1 MRSLGRIA
9 GKLAQLLFVLW
20 ATATMLFLLFRLMPG
35 DPLTAFIDPS
45 FTAAEREALKQQFGL
60 DQPLL
65 QQYLI
70 YLANLCQ
77 LNLGK
82 SFFYREEVSL
92 LVWRVFPNTILLTL
106 VALIAAYGAG
116 IFLGALI
123 AWKRNSLI
131 EKITLPLVLM
141 LRAAP
146 EFWLGMVLLA
156 VFSFSL
162 GWLPSGGTL
171 EAGAE
176 RAGGFLAQLT
186 NPDFIAHLFL
196 PALTLSLYLLGLP
209 VLLMRST
216 MLEVLNEDFVAL
228 ARMQGFSETT
238 IMLRHAAR
246 NALLP
251 VATAFTL
258 GIGYSIGGNV
268 VIESVFSWPGLGRML
283 VKAVQAHDYPLAQG
297 AFLLIAVVT
306 IAMNALADL
315 LYRLLDPR
323 VDHAG

>member
-1 MRSLGRIA
+1 MRTILV
-9 GKLAQLLFVLW
+9 KLSQLLFVLW
-20 ATATMLFLLFRLMPG
+20 AVATVLFFIFRLMPG
-35 DPLTAFIDPS
+35 DPLTAFIEPT
-45 FTAAEREALKQQFGL
+45 FTQAERDLLRQQFGL
-60 DQPLL
+60 DQPLF
-65 QQYLI
+65 QQYLL
-70 YLANLCQ
+70 YLVNLLH

-82 SFFYREEVSL
+82 SFFYREDVWK
-92 LVWRVFPNTILLTL
+92 LVWDVFPNTIVLTL
-106 VALIAAYGAG
+106 VALVCAYAVG
-116 IFLGALI
+116 IVLGAAL

-131 EKITLPLVLM
+131 EKLTLPLVLM

-162 GWLPSGGTL
+162 GWFPSGGTL
-171 EAGAE
+171 EAGTE
-176 RAGGFLAQLT
+176 RGGFLSHMLSR
-186 NPDFIAHLFL
+186 DFLAHLFL
-196 PALTLSLYLLGLP
+196 PAMTLALYLVGLP

-216 MLEVLNEDFVAL
+216 MLDVLNEDFVTL

-258 GIGYSIGGNV
+258 GIGYSVGGNV
-268 VIESVFSWPGLGRML
+268 VIETVFSWPGLGRLL
-283 VKAVQAHDYPLAQG
+283 VRAVQAHDYPLAQG

-306 IAMNALADL
+306 VTMNGLAEL

-323 VDHAG
+323 VGHVG

>member
-1 MRSLGRIA
+1 MPQLRTILA
-9 GKLAQLLFVLW
+9 KLAQLLFVLW
-20 ATATMLFLLFRLMPG
+20 AVATVLFFIFRLMPG
-35 DPLTAFIDPS
+35 DPLTAFIEPT
-45 FTAAEREALKQQFGL
+45 FTQAERDLLRQQFGL
-60 DQPLL
+60 DQPLF
-65 QQYLI
+65 QQYLL
-70 YLANLCQ
+70 YLVNLLH

-82 SFFYREEVSL
+82 SFFYREDVWK
-92 LVWRVFPNTILLTL
+92 LVWDVFPNTIVLTL
-106 VALIAAYGAG
+106 AALVSAYGVG
-116 IFLGALI
+116 IVLGAAL

-131 EKITLPLVLM
+131 EKISLPLVLM

-171 EAGAE
+171 EAGTE
-176 RAGGFLAQLT
+176 RGGFLSHMLSR
-186 NPDFIAHLFL
+186 DFLAHLFL
-196 PALTLSLYLLGLP
+196 PAMTLALYLVGLP

-216 MLEVLNEDFVAL
+216 MLDVLNEDFVTL

-258 GIGYSIGGNV
+258 GIGYSVGGNV
-268 VIESVFSWPGLGRML
+268 VIETVFSWPGLGRLL
-283 VKAVQAHDYPLAQG
+283 VRAVQAHDYPLAQG

-306 IAMNALADL
+306 VTMNGLAEL

-323 VDHAG
+323 VGHVG

>member
-1 MRSLGRIA
+1 MGGVRGVSVKLG
-9 GKLAQLLFVLW
+9 QLLFVLW
-20 ATATMLFLLFRLMPG
+20 AVATILFFIFRLMPG
-35 DPLTAFIDPS
+35 DPLTAFIEPT
-45 FTAAEREALKQQFGL
+45 FTQAERDELSRQFGL
-60 DQPLL
+60 DLPLF
-65 QQYLI
+65 QQYLL
-70 YLANLCQ
+70 YLLNLVQ

-82 SFFYREEVSL
+82 SFFYRQDVAT
-92 LVWRVFPNTILLTL
+92 LVWEVFPNTIVLTL
-106 VALIAAYGAG
+106 AALIVAYVIG
-116 IFLGALI
+116 IVLGATL
-123 AWKRNSLI
+123 AWKRNSVL
-131 EKITLPLVLM
+131 EKIALPVVLM

-171 EAGAE
+171 EAGTE
-176 RAGGFLAQLT
+176 RGSFLT
-186 NPDFIAHLFL
+186 HMFNRDFRAHLFL
-196 PALTLSLYLLGLP
+196 PAATLALYLVGLP

-216 MLEVLNEDFVAL
+216 MLEVLNEDFVTL
-228 ARMQGFSETT
+228 ARMQGFSERT

-258 GIGYSIGGNV
+258 GIGYSVGGNV
-268 VIESVFSWPGLGRML
+268 VIETVFSWPGLGRLL

-297 AFLLIAVVT
+297 AFMLIAVVT
-306 IAMNALADL
+306 IAMNGLAEL

-323 VDHAG
+323 VDHVG

>member
-1 MRSLGRIA
+1 MSGLGRVA
-9 GKLAQLLFVLW
+9 GKVAQTLFVLW
-20 ATATMLFLLFRLMPG
+20 AMATVLFLLFRLMPG
-35 DPLTAFIDPS
+35 DPLAAFIDPS
-45 FTAAEREALKQQFGL
+45 FTAAEREALKHQFGL
-60 DQPLL
+60 DLPLF

-70 YLANLCQ
+70 YLANLTHF
-77 LNLGK
+77 NLGK

-92 LVWRVFPNTILLTL
+92 LVWRVFPNTIILTL
-106 VALIAAYGAG
+106 AALVAAYGVG
-116 IFLGALI
+116 TVLGALI
-123 AWKRNSLI
+123 AWKRNSPL
-131 EKITLPLVLM
+131 ERITLPVVLM

-156 VFSFSL
+156 LFSFTL
-162 GWLPSGGTL
+162 GWLPSGGTF

-176 RAGGFLAQLT
+176 RDGGFLAQLV
-186 NPDFIAHLFL
+186 NPDFLAHLLL
-196 PALTLSLYLLGLP
+196 PAVTLMLYLLGLP

-216 MLEVLNEDFVAL
+216 MLEVLNEDFVTL
-228 ARMQGFSETT
+228 ARMQGFPETT

-258 GIGYSIGGNV
+258 GIGYSVGGNV
-268 VIESVFSWPGLGRML
+268 VIETVFSWPGLGRML

-297 AFLLIAVVT
+297 AFLLIALVT
-306 IAMNALADL
+306 IAMNALAEL

>member
-1 MRSLGRIA
+1 MGGVRGVAVKLG
-9 GKLAQLLFVLW
+9 QLLFVLW
-20 ATATMLFLLFRLMPG
+20 AVATILFFIFRLMPG
-35 DPLTAFIDPS
+35 DPLTAFIEPT
-45 FTAAEREALKQQFGL
+45 FTQAERDELSRQFGL
-60 DQPLL
+60 DLPLF
-65 QQYLI
+65 QQYLL
-70 YLANLCQ
+70 YLLNLVQ

-82 SFFYREEVSL
+82 SFFYRQDVAT
-92 LVWRVFPNTILLTL
+92 LVWEVFPNTIVLTL
-106 VALIAAYGAG
+106 AALIVAYAIG
-116 IFLGALI
+116 IVLGATL
-123 AWKRNSLI
+123 AWKRNSVL
-131 EKITLPLVLM
+131 EKIALPVVLM

-171 EAGAE
+171 EAGTE
-176 RAGGFLAQLT
+176 RGSFL
-186 NPDFIAHLFL
+186 AHLFNRDFLAHLLL
-196 PALTLSLYLLGLP
+196 PAATLALYLVGLP

-216 MLEVLNEDFVAL
+216 MLEVLNEDFVTL
-228 ARMQGFSETT
+228 ARMQGFSERT

-258 GIGYSIGGNV
+258 GIGYSVGGNV
-268 VIESVFSWPGLGRML
+268 VIETVFSWPGLGRLL

-297 AFLLIAVVT
+297 AFMLIAVVT
-306 IAMNALADL
+306 IAMNALAEL

-323 VDHAG
+323 VDHVG

>member
-1 MRSLGRIA
+1 MPQLRTILA
-9 GKLAQLLFVLW
+9 KLAQLLFVLW
-20 ATATMLFLLFRLMPG
+20 AVATVLFFIFRLMPG
-35 DPLTAFIDPS
+35 DPLTAFIEPT
-45 FTAAEREALKQQFGL
+45 FTQAERDLLRQQFGL
-60 DQPLL
+60 DQPLF
-65 QQYLI
+65 QQYLL
-70 YLANLCQ
+70 YLVNLLH

-82 SFFYREEVSL
+82 SFFYREDVWK
-92 LVWRVFPNTILLTL
+92 LVWDVFPNTIVLTL
-106 VALIAAYGAG
+106 AALVSAYGVG
-116 IFLGALI
+116 IVLGAAL

-131 EKITLPLVLM
+131 EKISLPLVLM

-171 EAGAE
+171 EAGTE
-176 RAGGFLAQLT
+176 RGGFLSHMLSR
-186 NPDFIAHLFL
+186 DFLAHLFL
-196 PALTLSLYLLGLP
+196 PAMTLALYLVGLP

-216 MLEVLNEDFVAL
+216 MLDVLNEDFVTL

-258 GIGYSIGGNV
+258 GIGYSVGGNV
-268 VIESVFSWPGLGRML
+268 VIETVFSWPGLGRLL
-283 VKAVQAHDYPLAQG
+283 VTAVQAHDYPLAQG

-306 IAMNALADL
+306 VTMNGLAEL

-323 VDHAG
+323 VGHVG

>member
-1 MRSLGRIA
+1 MGGVRGVSVKLG
-9 GKLAQLLFVLW
+9 QLLFVLW
-20 ATATMLFLLFRLMPG
+20 AVATILFFIFRLMPG
-35 DPLTAFIDPS
+35 DPLTAFIEPT
-45 FTAAEREALKQQFGL
+45 FTQAERDELSRQFGL
-60 DQPLL
+60 DLPLF
-65 QQYLI
+65 QQYLL
-70 YLANLCQ
+70 YLLNLLQ

-82 SFFYREEVSL
+82 SFFYRQDVAT
-92 LVWRVFPNTILLTL
+92 LVWEVFPNTIVLTL
-106 VALIAAYGAG
+106 AALIVAYVIG
-116 IFLGALI
+116 IVLGATL
-123 AWKRNSLI
+123 AWKRNSVL
-131 EKITLPLVLM
+131 EKIALPVVLM

-171 EAGAE
+171 EAGTE
-176 RAGGFLAQLT
+176 RGSFLT
-186 NPDFIAHLFL
+186 HMFNRDFLAHLFL
-196 PALTLSLYLLGLP
+196 PAATLALYLVGLP

-216 MLEVLNEDFVAL
+216 MLEVLNEDFVTL
-228 ARMQGFSETT
+228 ARMQGFSERT

-258 GIGYSIGGNV
+258 GIGYSVGGNV
-268 VIESVFSWPGLGRML
+268 VIETVFSWPGLGRLL

-297 AFLLIAVVT
+297 AFMLIAVVT
-306 IAMNALADL
+306 IAMNGLAEL

-323 VDHAG
+323 VDHVG

>member
-1 MRSLGRIA
+1 MGARGIA
-9 GKLAQLLFVLW
+9 AKLAQLLFVLW
-20 ATATMLFLLFRLMPG
+20 ATATVLFLLFRLMPG

-45 FTAAEREALKQQFGL
+45 FTAAEREALKHQFGL
-60 DQPLL
+60 DQPLF

-70 YLANLCQ
+70 YLTNLAQ

-82 SFFYREEVSL
+82 SFFYREEVSR
-92 LVWRVFPNTILLTL
+92 LVWQVFPNTIVLTL
-106 VALIAAYGAG
+106 AALITAYGVG
-116 IFLGALI
+116 TLLGALI
-123 AWKRNSLI
+123 AWKRNSLLERI
-131 EKITLPLVLM
+131 ALPVVLM

-156 VFSFSL
+156 VFSFAL
-162 GWLPSGGTL
+162 GWFPSGGTL

-176 RAGGFLAQLT
+176 RQGSMIADMFSRDFLV
-186 NPDFIAHLFL
+186 HLVL
-196 PALTLSLYLLGLP
+196 PATTLALYLVGLP

-216 MLEVLNEDFVAL
+216 MLEVLNEDFITL
-228 ARMQGFSETT
+228 ARMQGFSESV

-251 VATAFTL
+251 VVTAFTL
-258 GIGYSIGGNV
+258 GIGYSVGGNV
-268 VIESVFSWPGLGRML
+268 VIETVFSWPGLGRML

-306 IAMNALADL
+306 IAMNALSEFV
-315 LYRLLDPR
+315 YRLLDPR

>member
-1 MRSLGRIA
+1 MGGVRGVAVKLG
-9 GKLAQLLFVLW
+9 QLLFVLW
-20 ATATMLFLLFRLMPG
+20 AVATILFFIFRLMPG
-35 DPLTAFIDPS
+35 DPLTAFIEPT
-45 FTAAEREALKQQFGL
+45 FTQAERDELSRQFGL
-60 DQPLL
+60 DLPLF
-65 QQYLI
+65 QQYLL
-70 YLANLCQ
+70 YLLNLVQ

-82 SFFYREEVSL
+82 SFFYRQDVAT
-92 LVWRVFPNTILLTL
+92 LVWEVFPNTIVLTL
-106 VALIAAYGAG
+106 AALIIAYVIG
-116 IFLGALI
+116 IVLGATL
-123 AWKRNSLI
+123 AWKRNSVL
-131 EKITLPLVLM
+131 EKVALPVVLM

-171 EAGAE
+171 EAGTE
-176 RAGGFLAQLT
+176 RGSFLA
-186 NPDFIAHLFL
+186 NMFNRDFLAHLLL
-196 PALTLSLYLLGLP
+196 PAATLALYLVGLP

-216 MLEVLNEDFVAL
+216 MLEVLNEDFVTL
-228 ARMQGFSETT
+228 ARMQGFSERT

-258 GIGYSIGGNV
+258 GIGYSVGGNV
-268 VIESVFSWPGLGRML
+268 VIETVFSWPGLGRLL

-297 AFLLIAVVT
+297 AFMLIAVVT
-306 IAMNALADL
+306 IAMNGLAEL

-323 VDHAG
+323 VDHVG